1 MCNDELNR
9 KKEERLFKVQVGYQE
24 KILHGGDVQ
33 ALEQPPQGSG
43 HSINRSL
50 PQHQSSLPDFKKC
63 QYNIL
68 RHMV

>member
-43 HSINRSL
+43 HSTELARVEEAS
-50 PQHQSSLPDFKKC
+50 DFWVALC
-63 QYNIL
+63 VV
-68 RHMV
+68 RHWT